1 MKRKL
6 SLLLAVLILTL
17 SVGCGQAQQPAQSDS
32 GSAPKTEDPA
42 PTGDSAEKIRIG
54 MTVYSF
60 GDIYC
65 QTLRNGAEKFAAEHS
80 DVELTILDGKID
92 VSNQLGQVENFC
104 TQGYDAIVIQAVDSS
119 TGKTL
124 LDTCNKAGVL
134 LVGLDRPF
142 DGYEDATAYS
152 GSTAY
157 DQGKAQA
164 EYMVEVLGGKG
175 NVAVLQGTAG
185 EPNQVDRTQAYYD
198 VFADYPD
205 IKIVAEGDAKW
216 DRTQGM
222 ELMENFLQMGTEID
236 AVLSNND
243 EMAIGALN
251 AIKDAGKQDILVA
264 GIDASADA
272 CAAVLAGDM
281 TCTVNTDPAG
291 QAYVA
296 VEMAYKAAKG
306 ETLDNPINWMTPSI
320 VTAENA
326 QELIG

>member
-6 SLLLAVLILTL
+6 SLLTAILILIL
-17 SVGCGQAQQPAQSDS
+17 SAGCSQAQPAQTDS
-32 GSAPKTEDPA
+32 GSAPQTEGTA
-42 PTGDSAEKIRIG
+42 PVDNSASKIRIG

-65 QTLRNGAEKFAAEHS
+65 QTLRNGAEKFASEHS

-104 TQGYDAIVIQAVDSS
+104 TQGYDGIVIQAVDSS

-124 LDTCNKAGVL
+124 LDTCKKAGVL

-164 EYMVEVLGGKG
+164 EYMVEILGGKG

-222 ELMENFLQMGTEID
+222 ELMENFLQMGTEIN

-243 EMAIGALN
+243 EMAIGAVN

-296 VEMAYKAAKG
+296 VEMAYRAAKG

-326 QELIG
+326 RELIG